1 MLIQVALSTTSINEL
16 QGNVTDVISRI
27 NMKFSSLTYQPII
40 FFHTHDVTFSQY
52 LALLTVADCFIVTSL
67 REGMA
72 LRTHEFVEC
81 QEERK
86 RPLIL
91 SEFTGSFSF
100 SGFRECLPINPWDI
114 QMTADAIL
122 TSLTMTAE
130 EAARRWKELH
140 THVNVQTAQAFT
152 RAFLN
157 RTVRVNYKHHIKDSL
172 VIRPLDTTVLRE
184 RYRQAAQGDGRRL
197 ILLDLERTLWPHDTS
212 PPPQTSKVPEE
223 AIRLLERL
231 TADERNEV
239 WALSGLPVKGKLE
252 KLASS
257 IPRLGIWYIPSSNR
271 RLRLLMLWMQR
282 RAWMLYETQRK

>member
-1 MLIQVALSTTSINEL
+1 
-16 QGNVTDVISRI
+16 
-27 NMKFSSLTYQPII
+27 MKFSSLTYQPII

-100 SGFRECLPINPWDI
+100 SGFRECLAINPWDI
-114 QMTADAIL
+114 QMTANAIL
-122 TSLTMTAE
+122 TSLTMPVE

-140 THVNVQTAQAFT
+140 AHVNAQTAQAFT

-172 VIRPLDTTVLRE
+172 VIRPLDAKAIRE
-184 RYRQAAQGDGRRL
+184 HYRQASQGGGRRL
-197 ILLDLERTLWPHDTS
+197 ILMDLERTLWPHDTS
-212 PPPQTSKVPEE
+212 PPPQTTEVPEE
-223 AIRLLERL
+223 AIKLLERL
-231 TADERNEV
+231 VADERNEV
-239 WALSGLPVKGKLE
+239 WGLSGLPVKGKLD
-252 KLASS
+252 KLASR
-257 IPRLGIWYIPSSNR
+257 IPLLGIWFVCSSKR
-271 RLRLLMLWMQR
+271 TLRLLMIRTQR
-282 RAWMLYETQRK
+282 RAWMLYEAQR

>member
-1 MLIQVALSTTSINEL
+1 MQVMLIQVALSTTSINEL

-114 QMTADAIL
+114 QMTANAIL
-122 TSLTMTAE
+122 TSLTMPVE

-140 THVNVQTAQAFT
+140 THVNAQTAQAFT

-157 RTVRVNYKHHIKDSL
+157 RTVRVHYKHHIKDSL
-172 VIRPLDTTVLRE
+172 VIRPLDTKAIRE
-184 RYRQAAQGDGRRL
+184 RYRQASQGEGRRL

-212 PPPQTSKVPEE
+212 PPPQSTEAPEE
-223 AIRLLERL
+223 AIKLLERL
-231 TADERNEV
+231 VADERNEV
-239 WALSGLPVKGKLE
+239 WALSGLPVKGKLD
-252 KLASS
+252 KLANK
-257 IPRLGIWYIPSSNR
+257 IPLLGIWFVSPNKQ
-271 RLRLLMLWMQR
+271 RLGLLMI
-282 RAWMLYETQRK
+282 